1 MNRTIRHLSLVTL
14 TAAAVVVPAS
24 AAVAADATGCSGAV
38 VSLTADGAK
47 LDAATAP
54 GAGATADK
62 PLKLD
67 PAGTVT
73 WKGSTTTAITG
84 GTWSVSALGVT
95 LLSGDAANTE
105 KKTSAEGT
113 TDLSTIPVLKVLLT
127 GSEKIP
133 VSGSITGTGG
143 SCTASGY
150 ITGTGSVAGAPL
162 FWAGSVLTLLGLLLG
177 VSVLTGTKAVATTA
191 AVTAGGATS

>member
-1 MNRTIRHLSLVTL
+1 
-14 TAAAVVVPAS
+14 VVPTS
-24 AAVAADATGCSGAV
+24 
-38 VSLTADGAK
+38 ADGAK

-67 PAGTVT
+67 PAGSVA

-84 GTWSVSALGVT
+84 ATWSVSALGVT
-95 LLSGDAANTE
+95 LLSGEAANAE

-113 TDLSTIPVLKVLLT
+113 TDLSTIPVLKVLLS
-127 GSEKIP
+127 GSTKIP
-133 VSGSITGTGG
+133 VSGTFSGTGG

-150 ITGTGSVAGAPL
+150 ISGTGSLTGAPL
-162 FWAGSVLTLLGLLLG
+162 FWAGSVLALLGLLLG
-177 VSVLTGTKAVATTA
+177 ASVLTGTKAVATTA
-191 AVTAGGATS
+191 AVTSGGAAS